1 MGYRSDVV
9 FAFYPSAKGD
19 GQAVSSWLM
28 QHWPQAWCEV
38 DAGEEMVLVR
48 YSDVKWYADYEFVR
62 AAAAAVDAFAQAF
75 EADEDRTARAHWEM
89 ARIGEDEADIE
100 RDGSPFMDYR
110 LSIRRDIEVM

>member
-1 MGYRSDVV
+1 MSYQSDVV

-48 YSDVKWYADYEFVR
+48 YSDVKWYDDYEYVQ
-62 AAAAAVDAFAQAF
+62 AAWAAVREFEEAFNTEEHA
-75 EADEDRTARAHWEM
+75 THKAHWEM
-89 ARIGEDEADIE
+89 VRIGEDDDDTE
-100 RDGSPFMDYR
+100 RGGSMYR
-110 LSIRRDIEVM
+110 EYCLGIRRDIEVM

>member
-38 DAGEEMVLVR
+38 DAGEEMVLVQ
-48 YSDVKWYADYEFVR
+48 YSDVKWHDDYEFVR
-62 AAAAAVDAFAQAF
+62 AARSAAAAFEKAF

-89 ARIGEDEADIE
+89 CRIGEDEADIE

-110 LSIRRDIEVM
+110 LSVRRDIEVM

>member
-9 FAFYPSAKGD
+9 FAFYPSATGD

-28 QHWPQAWCEV
+28 QHWPQAWCEINE
-38 DAGEEMVLVR
+38 GEELVVVR
-48 YSDVKWYADYEFVR
+48 YSDVKWYADYEFVKTAR
-62 AAAAAVDAFAQAF
+62 AAALAFERAF